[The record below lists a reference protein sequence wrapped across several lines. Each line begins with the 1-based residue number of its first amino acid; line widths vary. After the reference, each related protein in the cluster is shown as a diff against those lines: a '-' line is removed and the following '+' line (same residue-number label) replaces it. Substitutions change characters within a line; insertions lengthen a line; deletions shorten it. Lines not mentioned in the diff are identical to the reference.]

1 MLVLNKYVNVDY
13 YFINNR
19 AVKLKIQ
26 VHFISS
32 NDQLDDV
39 LTKPLPHASLA
50 HIQSKLQ
57 AEPSLS
63 V

>member
-50 HIQSKLQ
+50 HI
-57 AEPSLS
+57 
-63 V
+63 

>member
-26 VHFISS
+26 VHFIFS

-39 LTKPLPHASLA
+39 LTKPLPYALLA

-57 AEPSLS
+57 VEPSLS